1 MFQAF
6 IFLFSLKS
14 YQQDYRWCM
23 FSISIKN
30 RVIFKLFEMFGLNA
44 TCLLLVLCA
53 LQISPS
59 AKGFFFTNVFGFF
72 WKDIFSYYMGLTYMG
87 MIICILY
94 CMNNMVWRRSY
105 HVFHFII
112 LYWTWIRILYYD
124 KIHIIQK
131 SIIRW
136 KKCVS

>member
-44 TCLLLVLCA
+44 TCLLLVHSKLV
-53 LQISPS
+53 LQQRD
-59 AKGFFFTNVFGFF
+59 FFHKCIWFF